1 MNLEA
6 TNGARNRQA
15 KLTAE
20 QARYIYLNR
29 HLKAKQ
35 LADQFGV
42 HHSVVYRV
50 WNRTKCRDETQ
61 DLMEM
66 KHGDDTSVY

>member
-42 HHSVVYRV
+42 HHSVIYHI
-50 WNRTKCRDETQ
+50 WNRRKYREETES
-61 DLMEM
+61 LM
-66 KHGDDTSVY
+66 